1 MGCSSSSAQTV
12 DQEKRPGTK
21 PEEFNGSTEALKNGF
36 IAEDAQTIEDQM
48 QLPVQTAIPN
58 GLQLG
63 TEDVMEVVLV
73 ALEAQEDLGSGE
85 DLIAASVSQEE
96 PAALEKPPVE
106 VAVLAPEGDAV
117 EVEVAVAAVEAPSVE
132 EEAPVETGL
141 MESTDIVEPSA
152 DEDVEAVHEEAPS
165 LIETLM
171 PSDTVAEVQ
180 AKVEVATEP
189 SQEIVAEASTE
200 EAPVAS
206 SEVEAETL
214 NEVAAE
220 VPTEEAPVVHTE
232 EPTDVPKEEEAQ
244 SPPEEAPTDTSNEE
258 EAQVPPEVALTE
270 PAPVASSEVLV
281 GSSEVAPV
289 APAEEAPVAP
299 AEEAPVAP
307 AEEAP
312 AAPTE
317 EAIDAPTEEAT
328 EATTEVA
335 AESPA
340 AVVTEG
346 SVEVSDDV
354 SKNQVKE
361 AQPPESS
368 ADMALSTAA
377 EVLVK
382 APNATEMNATDDS
395 REGEVSTTS
404 VESSETAEALR
415 TLIDPQIAA
424 ATVPS
429 LAAVMAEVASEANVP
444 PQEEPTN
451 GTSASTTDVLV
462 PVPEAPSG
470 PAIDT
475 LLPSEPPEVT
485 LAMESPQS
493 MEIEKAKKHD

>member
-232 EPTDVPKEEEAQ
+232 E
-244 SPPEEAPTDTSNEE
+244 
-258 EAQVPPEVALTE
+258 
-270 PAPVASSEVLV
+270 
-281 GSSEVAPV
+281 APV